1 MGLDDYENE
10 QGHVMRLLFLDF
22 DGVLHTTDAVAI
34 PELQFRHVGLLSGLL
49 GPYPEVRIAIS
60 SNWTSSHDL
69 ESLKERLGG
78 LGHRVVGSIAGE
90 HPRLSRFRQCETMA
104 ARLNTPSW
112 IMIDDQVQIVF
123 GDEMGKPEM
132 MRRVIFC
139 DSTLGLTT
147 PGVQEKLLNW
157 LSNRTG

>member
-1 MGLDDYENE
+1 MI
-10 QGHVMRLLFLDF
+10 RLLFLDF
-22 DGVLHTTDAVAI
+22 DGVLHSTDAVVI
-34 PELQFRHVGLLSGLL
+34 PELQFRHLGLLSGLL
-49 GPYPEVRIAIS
+49 DAHPEVRIVIS
-60 SNWTSSHDL
+60 SNWASSHDL

-78 LGHRVVGSIAGE
+78 IGHRVVGSIAGE

-123 GDEMGKPEM
+123 GDEAGKPEM

-147 PGVQEKLLNW
+147 PGVKEKLLTW
-157 LSNRTG
+157 LSDRSC